1 MQYAAAEGLVTPLF
15 RTPHS
20 LPVAYKAAVI
30 AVTCLGGCLVLLS
43 LALALLARKQQSSP
57 EGVHTLH
64 IIKFLSVSQAKLD
77 VKQQG
82 YMHSQLQQCIHDSY
96 SLS

>member
-30 AVTCLGGCLVLLS
+30 AVTCVGGCLVLFS
-43 LALALLARKQQSSP
+43 LALALLARKQEGSP
-57 EGVHTLH
+57 EGAARSARHCVPQR
-64 IIKFLSVSQAKLD
+64 IS
-77 VKQQG
+77 G
-82 YMHSQLQQCIHDSY
+82 
-96 SLS
+96 